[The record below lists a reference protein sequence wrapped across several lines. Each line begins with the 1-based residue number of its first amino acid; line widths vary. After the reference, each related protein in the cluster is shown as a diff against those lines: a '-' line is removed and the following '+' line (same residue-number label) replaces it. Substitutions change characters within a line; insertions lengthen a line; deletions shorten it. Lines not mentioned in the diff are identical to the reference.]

1 MVRASNDRKK
11 WCKYGLEF
19 KILGGPDK
27 MDAIRFHGDNNTT
40 YNNEKI
46 LISLTLQL
54 HQETSPVV
62 FCNTL
67 KLLT

>member
-1 MVRASNDRKK
+1 
-11 WCKYGLEF
+11 
-19 KILGGPDK
+19 
-27 MDAIRFHGDNNTT
+27 MDAIRFHGDNNNND
-40 YNNEKI
+40 NNEKI
-46 LISLTLQL
+46 VISLKLQL

>member
-1 MVRASNDRKK
+1 
-11 WCKYGLEF
+11 
-19 KILGGPDK
+19 
-27 MDAIRFHGDNNTT
+27 MDAIRFHGDNNNND
-40 YNNEKI
+40 NNEKI
-46 LISLTLQL
+46 LISLKLQL